1 MMEKK
6 QGSYWFTRERLKN
19 IYTLIYGNIRYRT
32 ETHIHRHGTKLLVR
46 ATEQN
51 NYTRSILVLGKV
63 EFQKSFLE

>member
-6 QGSYWFTRERLKN
+6 KTRIILVYKGEIKK
-19 IYTLIYGNIRYRT
+19 IYRT

-46 ATEQN
+46 VTEQN
-51 NYTRSILVLGKV
+51 NYTKSILVLGEV

>member
-1 MMEKK
+1 MMEKR

-19 IYTLIYGNIRYRT
+19 IYRT

-46 ATEQN
+46 VTEQN
-51 NYTRSILVLGKV
+51 NYTKSILVLGKV

>member
-6 QGSYWFTRERLKN
+6 TRIILVYKGEIN
-19 IYTLIYGNIRYRT
+19 IYIYIYRT

-46 ATEQN
+46 VTEQN
-51 NYTRSILVLGKV
+51 NYTKSILVLGKV

>member
-1 MMEKK
+1 MMEK
-6 QGSYWFTRERLKN
+6 TRIILVYKGEIKKY